1 MVIQLHTHDFDNY
14 FCKKISIVRSDGVH
28 GLHRSDF
35 FELCI
40 EYVFPLLVYDRRLD
54 TLVKYGTVLRH
65 RYEEMKPWK
74 RPHFGFGLAKDNAN
88 ASVKNLLIHSL

>member
-74 RPHFGFGLAKDNAN
+74 RPHAT
-88 ASVKNLLIHSL
+88 